1 MSQQHSSSSSSSS
14 YVFPTHKLRPLPSST
29 TTDSSCTQNTSIIL
43 IACGSFNPITN
54 SHLRMFE
61 TARDYLQNEEK
72 LSVLGGFI
80 SPVHQD
86 YAKRKPT
93 LIEAH
98 HRVEM
103 CKLAVSDSDW
113 VDLDMWEV
121 NQTEYS
127 RTLFVLKHFTEE
139 IEKFYS
145 LSSGNSDDQKV
156 RIMLLCGADL
166 LESFVKP
173 GVWIPEQVEYILST
187 YGVCCIE
194 RDGISISKIIFEH
207 DVLYKY
213 RKNIHVIPEWIIND
227 VSSTKVRQLVRRNHS
242 IKYYVADKVAEYIK
256 NHQLYLAEQTNT
268 STNAVFE
275 NKQL

>member
-1 MSQQHSSSSSSSS
+1 MSQHA
-14 YVFPTHKLRPLPSST
+14 YLFPSHKLQALPT
-29 TTDSSCTQNTSIIL
+29 TANNNGSIIL

-113 VDLDMWEV
+113 VDIDLWEV
-121 NQTEYS
+121 NQNEYS

-139 IEKFYS
+139 IEKLYS
-145 LSSGNSDDQKV
+145 PESCLQHQV

-207 DVLYKY
+207 DVLYKH

-256 NHQLYLAEQTNT
+256 NHQLYLAEQT
-268 STNAVFE
+268 STNSTNSHAVVFE